1 VQTKQQHHQRLSLV
15 EAVPALVFAGAAF
28 GGLLLLPLLQAAE
41 PEAGVVP
48 LSPTAFDWW
57 VLAAVIAAQA
67 IALLWAKRMPRLVLV
82 AVAAAPLIL
91 AFTAPA
97 ATFSITALGITFA
110 VFLAVLR
117 DPLRR
122 LRAALPIT
130 IALVAL
136 SQFVN
141 DVGAGAPADVVTGGM
156 AAVQALVVV
165 VGPLLIALY
174 FAARRDARTSRGNEV
189 LALKRE
195 RDALVQAAVSRE
207 RMAMSRELHDI
218 AAHHMSGIALLSS
231 AIYRQVDTDPEAAKT
246 SAQQVRA
253 QSTMVLDD
261 LRRVIGLLREDA
273 DSSRTVET
281 LASVRELVELRK
293 ESGLPI
299 VYEVLTREQALG
311 AGIGPLAQLV
321 VYRTV
326 QEALA
331 NVVAHAPGAHCLV
344 QVDDRAP
351 DVLVVRIVNDGAH
364 APDLGPGGGFGLVG
378 MQERADL
385 IGAELQHGPTD
396 ESGWHVRLTVK
407 REAA

>member
-1 VQTKQQHHQRLSLV
+1 MQTTQQHPQRLSLGEV
-15 EAVPALVFAGAAF
+15 APALVFAGIAF
-28 GGLLLLPLLQAAE
+28 SGVLLLPLLQAVE

-48 LSPTAFDWW
+48 LSPASFGWW
-57 VLAAVIAAQA
+57 VLVAVITVQA
-67 IALLWAKRMPRLVLV
+67 TALLWAKRSPRLVLV
-82 AVAAAPLIL
+82 AVATVPLIL
-91 AFTAPA
+91 AFAAPA
-97 ATFSITALGITFA
+97 STFSLTALGITFA

-117 DPLRR
+117 QPLRH
-122 LRAALPIT
+122 LSAVLPVT
-130 IALVAL
+130 IGLVAF
-136 SQFVN
+136 SQVVN
-141 DVGAGAPADVVTGGM
+141 DVRVGAPLDVPTMGM

-165 VGPLLIALY
+165 GGPLVIALF
-174 FAARRDARTSRGNEV
+174 FAARRDARVSRGNEM

-195 RDALVQAAVSRE
+195 RDALIQSAVSRE

-261 LRRVIGLLREDA
+261 LRRVIGLLREDT

-281 LASVRELVELRK
+281 LASVGELVELRK
-293 ESGLPI
+293 KSGLPLE
-299 VYEVLTREQALG
+299 YEVLTGTKTLG
-311 AGIGPLAQLV
+311 TGIGPLAQLV

-331 NVVAHAPGAHCLV
+331 NVVAHAPGAHCV
-344 QVDDRAP
+344 VRIDDRAP
-351 DVLVVRIVNDGAH
+351 DALVVLIANDSSH
-364 APDLGPGGGFGLVG
+364 APDQGPGGGFGLIG

-396 ESGWHVRLTVK
+396 ESGWDVRLTVK
-407 REAA
+407 REEA

>member
-1 VQTKQQHHQRLSLV
+1 VQTPQHSRRLSLGDV
-15 EAVPALVFAGAAF
+15 VPALVLAGIALA
-28 GGLLLLPLLQAAE
+28 GVLLLPLLQAAE

-48 LSPTAFDWW
+48 LTPAVVGWW
-57 VLAAVIAAQA
+57 VLVAVIAVQA
-67 IALLWAKRMPRLVLV
+67 AALLWAERAPRLVLV
-82 AVAAAPLIL
+82 AVAAAPLVL
-91 AFTAPA
+91 AVAAPA
-97 ATFSITALGITFA
+97 STFNVTALGVTFA

-117 DPLRR
+117 EPLRR
-122 LRAALPIT
+122 LSAVLPAAV
-130 IALVAL
+130 ALVAS
-136 SQFVN
+136 SQLVN
-141 DVGAGAPADVVTGGM
+141 DVRAGAPFDVATLGM
-156 AAVQALVVV
+156 AAAQALVVV
-165 VGPLLIALY
+165 GGPLVIALF
-174 FAARRDARTSRGNEV
+174 FAARRDARVSRGNEM

-273 DSSRTVET
+273 DSSRSVET
-281 LASVRELVELRK
+281 LASVGELVEQRTR
-293 ESGLPI
+293 SGLPLE
-299 VYEVLTREQALG
+299 YEVLTGEKALG
-311 AGIGPLAQLV
+311 TGIGPLAQLV

-331 NVVAHAPGAHCLV
+331 NVVAHAPGAHCV
-344 QVDDRAP
+344 VRIDDRAP
-351 DVLVVRIVNDGAH
+351 DVLVLQIVNDGSH
-364 APDLGPGGGFGLVG
+364 APDPGPGGGFGLVG

-385 IGAELQHGPTD
+385 IGAELQHGPAD
-396 ESGWHVRLTVK
+396 GAGWNVRLTVK